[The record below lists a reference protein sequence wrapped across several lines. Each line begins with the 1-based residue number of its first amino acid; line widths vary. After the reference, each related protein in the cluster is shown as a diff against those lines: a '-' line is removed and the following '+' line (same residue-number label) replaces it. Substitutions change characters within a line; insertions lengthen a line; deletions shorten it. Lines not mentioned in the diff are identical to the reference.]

1 MSILEQMLAFAAIV
15 VSGAGIR
22 TIFSAVALRRRLK

>member
-1 MSILEQMLAFAAIV
+1 MNILEQMLAIAAIA

-22 TIFSAVALRRRLK
+22 TVFSAIALRRRLK

>member
-1 MSILEQMLAFAAIV
+1 MNILEQMLVFAAIA

-22 TIFSAVALRRRLK
+22 TIFTAMALRRRVK